1 MNVEHEKESQTQ
13 KCPLGVF
20 HAPAFVADFP
30 PIALEFH
37 HCTHRVRL
45 RNLDTTDKKNF
56 LQNQAQK
63 DSESTHVLYLIFTF
77 DTLTNQLV
85 VSQSEHFSIRCMLVP
100 AYYSPFKHILYLYPA
115 GNHPAYSYFSLSGTN
130 DQITHAILD
139 HLNAAAFCNT
149 MFFHPFPDFCT
160 CHHPLNSTDFTRLHF
175 C

>member
-1 MNVEHEKESQTQ
+1 MEYLLCCFLLFQYLTSCFYPP
-13 KCPLGVF
+13 CP
-20 HAPAFVADFP
+20 
-30 PIALEFH
+30 E
-37 HCTHRVRL
+37 CTPKVSS
-45 RNLDTTDKKNF
+45 
-56 LQNQAQK
+56 QNQAQK
-63 DSESTHVLYLIFTF
+63 DSESTHVLYLTFTF
-77 DTLTNQLV
+77 DTLANQLV

-115 GNHPAYSYFSLSGTN
+115 GNLPAYSYFSLSGTN

-160 CHHPLNSTDFTRLHF
+160 CHHPLNSTDLTRLHF